1 MANPPRHVVSRTL
14 VKRYFKRFLPRMAD
28 NNKSFFDE
36 IVNCYRTHGLFNE
49 KCQPI
54 IDKVDAN
61 QARALKVKNE
71 YTKLDVQGSVLN
83 SLRKPV
89 YSFQKKGRYRTL
101 RPRQRDIYDGI
112 F

>member
-14 VKRYFKRFLPRMAD
+14 IKRYFKRFLPTMGD
-28 NNKSFFDE
+28 STKPFFDE
-36 IVNCYRTHGLFNE
+36 IINCYRTHGLFNE

-54 IDKVDAN
+54 IDRLDES
-61 QARALKVKNE
+61 QARAMKVKSD
-71 YTKLDVQGSVLN
+71 YTKLDVQGVVLG

-89 YSFQKKGRYRTL
+89 YGFQKKGRYRTM